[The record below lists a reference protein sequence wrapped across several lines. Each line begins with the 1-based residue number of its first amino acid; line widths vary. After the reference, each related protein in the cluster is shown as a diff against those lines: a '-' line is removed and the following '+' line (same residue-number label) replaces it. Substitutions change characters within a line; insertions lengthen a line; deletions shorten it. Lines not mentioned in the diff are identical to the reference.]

1 MIKNIRLLFFAL
13 SFFVLSCSNDDSSY
27 EYEPQISIS
36 GEIQIN
42 IGSEMFTLSLYDNK
56 AAQDFRAMLPLS
68 LNMNELNGNEKY
80 YDLPSS
86 LPTSLV
92 RPSTIHNGDLMLYGN
107 RTLVLF
113 YKSFSNSYNYSRIG
127 RVNNPLMLE
136 NALGEG
142 NVTVRFEEITSVA
155 QYTQYYSDNKE
166 TSGNVSQTVT
176 AN

>member
-1 MIKNIRLLFFAL
+1 MNYPKRAILL
-13 SFFVLSCSNDDSSY
+13 
-27 EYEPQISIS
+27 
-36 GEIQIN
+36 
-42 IGSEMFTLSLYDNK
+42 
-56 AAQDFRAMLPLS
+56 
-68 LNMNELNGNEKY
+68 LN
-80 YDLPSS
+80 
-86 LPTSLV
+86 
-92 RPSTIHNGDLMLYGN
+92 
-107 RTLVLF
+107 
-113 YKSFSNSYNYSRIG
+113 KSFSNSYNYSRIG